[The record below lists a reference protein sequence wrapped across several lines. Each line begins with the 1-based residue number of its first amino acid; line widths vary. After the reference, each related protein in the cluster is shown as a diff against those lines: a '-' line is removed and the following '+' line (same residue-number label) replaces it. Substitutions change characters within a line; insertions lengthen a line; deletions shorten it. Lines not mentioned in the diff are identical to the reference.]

1 MLMLNPKTEM
11 IESFWH
17 EFQSVVAVIELSE
30 YMCDARKWKKSMMRY
45 ELGHL
50 YTIYYEQD

>member
-1 MLMLNPKTEM
+1 MLNPKTEM
-11 IESFWH
+11 IKSFWH
-17 EFQSVVAVIELSE
+17 EFQSVVAVIELSK